1 MGKIYGIC
9 DFRRGKIGD
18 LVFRKVADKNIVS
31 EKANYYPVNSAW
43 LKKQEFKNYVLSLLN
58 EGIPQVYVLNELPEE
73 IYPYALIFIQNQGGI
88 SIYVDKDGVR
98 TEIKLD
104 GESSD
109 AVDIVNNVPGN
120 PRNNTIYFV
129 NNPESKNKNISE
141 YDLYVCDNNEL
152 KQITLKGEDNPYI
165 TEAVNNLTSK
175 SLKDVYNQVLP
186 ANKNVITD
194 SNGYLTTGN
203 LPKLYCHKWLGV
215 HDSHNMVAATFYR
228 TNNTPING
236 NNVYDILEG
245 LGCDNYIHYYPA
257 TGVYMVGSGST
268 AKHFPVVGIF
278 CGFYSPGVRGA
289 MWTYISNSGLQS
301 INPVSIKPTFTDTIM
316 EM

>member
-109 AVDIVNNVPGN
+109 AVDIVNNIPVD

-165 TEAVNNLTSK
+165 TEAVDNLTSK

-203 LPKLYCHKWLGV
+203 LPKLYCHSWKGV
-215 HDSHNMVAATFYR
+215 HNSGNTVSAVFYR

-236 NNVYDILEG
+236 NNVYDILQS
-245 LGCDNYIHYYPA
+245 LGCTSYVNYYPA
-257 TGVYMVGSGST
+257 TGIYTTGSGST
-268 AKHFPVVGIF
+268 RKTFPVIGIF
-278 CGFYSPGVRGA
+278 TGMYSSGVRGA
-289 MWTYISNSGLQS
+289 MWTYVYTNGLQS
-301 INPVSIKPTFTDTIM
+301 FNPVSIQPNFTDTIM